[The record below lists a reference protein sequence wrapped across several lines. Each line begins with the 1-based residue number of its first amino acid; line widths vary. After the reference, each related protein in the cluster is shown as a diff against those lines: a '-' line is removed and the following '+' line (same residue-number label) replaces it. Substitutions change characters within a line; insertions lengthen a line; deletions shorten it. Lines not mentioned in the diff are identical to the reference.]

1 MSLTGDPLT
10 DAVVPAAEQLVDA
23 VRRGDADAVAEQ
35 LAAVQQRGDAG
46 LHALV
51 VVLAAMVPDDR
62 RPSRLLAWLRDPAE
76 YLRLRESGVDSVT
89 ALTLVYQQTL
99 HHYAA

>member
-10 DAVVPAAEQLVDA
+10 DSVVPAAEALVEA
-23 VRRGDADAVAEQ
+23 VRHADTAAVAEE
-35 LAAVQQRGDAG
+35 LAAVQQLGDAG

-62 RPSRLLAWLRDPAE
+62 RPSRLLAWLSDPEE
-76 YLRLRESGVDSVT
+76 YHRLRASGVDCAT
-89 ALTLVYQQTL
+89 ALTLIYQQSL
-99 HHYAA
+99 HRAA

>member
-10 DAVVPAAEQLVDA
+10 DSVVPAAEALTSA
-23 VRRGDADAVAEQ
+23 VKAADVESVAAALASVEQ
-35 LAAVQQRGDAG
+35 LGVESLR
-46 LHALV
+46 ALV

-62 RPSRLLAWLRDPAE
+62 RPSRLLAWLRDPTE
-76 YLRLRESGVDSVT
+76 YARLRKSGVDSAT
-89 ALTLVYQQTL
+89 ALTLVFQQTL

>member
-10 DAVVPAAEQLVDA
+10 DSVVPAAEALVEA
-23 VRRGDADAVAEQ
+23 VRQGDAAVVAEAFASAQQ
-35 LAAVQQRGDAG
+35 LGDAG

-62 RPSRLLAWLRDPAE
+62 RPSRLLAWLRDPTE
-76 YLRLRESGVDSVT
+76 YQRLRESGVDSAT

>member
-10 DAVVPAAEQLVDA
+10 DSVLPAAEVLTAA
-23 VRRGDADAVAEQ
+23 VRRGDAEAVATALNAAGQ
-35 LAAVQQRGDAG
+35 LGDAG
-46 LHALV
+46 LHALI

-62 RPSRLLAWLRDPAE
+62 RPSRLLAWLRDPTE
-76 YLRLRESGVDSVT
+76 YQRLRASGVDSAT

-99 HHYAA
+99 HHFAA